1 MRDRARIGVAAAS
14 LLAIVAIAAGIVLG
28 IAAARARPVRA
39 STASCARVAV
49 QAVRHRATLTGLP
62 AACRGLRPDELHAA
76 AVSAVDQVAGTGRKV
91 IRRHRAAQAS
101 ARLAVL
107 VTAAQNATR
116 PRPGQPNSGGVNAF
130 APVTPAPGPISLGA
144 AALLDWLAAALTGG
158 WLLLGWLRHGGMR
171 RRRTPTGLPPA
182 VILGHFAL
190 AITGL
195 LVWIGYLAS
204 GVIAVAWV
212 ATALLLPVG
221 GLGIATLTLAIPET
235 GRATR
240 PAATTAVA
248 GPATGGAG
256 GAAVGT
262 VPTAVA
268 LAGPRPKMPTMMIA
282 AHGVFAF
289 TTIMLAILATI
300 EAAAR

>member
-1 MRDRARIGVAAAS
+1 MRDRARIGITAAS
-14 LLAIVAIAAGIVLG
+14 LLAVVAIAAGIVLG
-28 IAAARARPVRA
+28 IVASRARPARA
-39 STASCARVAV
+39 SAAACTRVAV

-62 AACRGLRPDELHAA
+62 APCRGLLPGELHAA
-76 AVSAVDQVAGTGRKV
+76 AVAAVDQVAGTGRKV

-116 PRPGQPNSGGVNAF
+116 PRPGQPNSGGANAF
-130 APVTPAPGPISLGA
+130 APVAPAPGSISLGA

-190 AITGL
+190 AVTGL
-195 LVWIGYLAS
+195 LAWIGYLAS

-235 GRATR
+235 GRAAR
-240 PAATTAVA
+240 PAAAA
-248 GPATGGAG
+248 ATGGAAL
-256 GAAVGT
+256 AAGSG
-262 VPTAVA
+262 PAAAPAALA

>member
-1 MRDRARIGVAAAS
+1 MRDRARIGVITAS
-14 LLAIVAIAAGIVLG
+14 LLAILAVAAGIVLG
-28 IAAARARPVRA
+28 IAAARARPARA
-39 STASCARVAV
+39 SATACTRVAV
-49 QAVRHRATLTGLP
+49 QTVRHRATLTGLP
-62 AACRGLRPDELHAA
+62 APCRGLRPDQLNAA
-76 AVSAVDQVAGTGRKV
+76 AVAAVDQVAGTGRKV

-130 APVTPAPGPISLGA
+130 APVTRAPGPISLGA
-144 AALLDWLAAALTGG
+144 AALIDWLATALTGG

-190 AITGL
+190 ATTGL

-212 ATALLLPVG
+212 AVALLLPVG

-235 GRATR
+235 GRAT
-240 PAATTAVA
+240 PSAAMASGA
-248 GPATGGAG
+248 GAAGGAG
-256 GAAVGT
+256 AAVLTGT
-262 VPTAVA
+262 APAA
-268 LAGPRPKMPTMMIA
+268 LAGPRPKMPAMMIA
-282 AHGVFAF
+282 AHGLFAF